1 MHALWSRPCA
11 ALMLALAGSA
21 LAEPV
26 ATLLFAQPGA
36 TIVADGG
43 ASRAAVKGDLLQPGE
58 RLVTPAG
65 AISQVLLADGSL
77 IGVRP
82 ESELRMDRLQSGADG
97 NTSALSLVQGSVRI
111 IAANL
116 MDSRKSSS
124 VALQSGSASVQIR
137 GGDLE
142 SALVKRDAKA
152 APAGTEAGSYQRLLV
167 GSASL
172 TQGSTTRSLA
182 PGQVSFVAAG
192 SAGIATLPATAQN
205 PFDSGRRTAAS
216 SDASRRTTARAPLA
230 TPYVLAGGA
239 ASRTLKP
246 LPMPV
251 VTPVL
256 VNKPCT
262 RLIGK
267 TCIQ

>member
-1 MHALWSRPCA
+1 
-11 ALMLALAGSA
+11 MLVLAGSA
-21 LAEPV
+21 LAEP
-26 ATLLFAQPGA
+26 AGTLLFAQPGA
-36 TIVADGG
+36 TIVADSG

-82 ESELRMDRLQSGADG
+82 ESELRMDRPQAGADG
-97 NTSALSLVQGSVRI
+97 HTSALSLVQGSVRI

-142 SALVKRDAKA
+142 SALVRRDAKA
-152 APAGTEAGSYQRLLV
+152 APTSAEAGSYQRLLV

-172 TQGSTTRSLA
+172 TQGATTRSLA

-192 SAGIATLPATAQN
+192 SAGIATLPPSAQN
-205 PFDSGRRTAAS
+205 PFDSGRRTAALS
-216 SDASRRTTARAPLA
+216 EASRRTTERTPLA
-230 TPYVLAGGA
+230 APHVLAGGA
-239 ASRTLKP
+239 ASRTLKS

-251 VTPVL
+251 LTPVP